1 MKTKPKNSYLINL
14 QANKSE
20 DNYTQ
25 SGNMRHGLVDTE

>member
-1 MKTKPKNSYLINL
+1 MKTKAPNLYLINL

-25 SGNMRHGLVDTE
+25 SGNIRHGLVDTE